1 MSNALSSLQ
10 FDGGNSPKSLS
21 GQSFPTAPDTPT
33 PLSLS
38 AGTSSSAKQATAWR
52 NKGLGGRGPLSLSK
66 NTAGTT
72 YSWDDNTS
80 GSSSIPA
87 SDKGAG
93 RN

>member
-10 FDGGNSPKSLS
+10 FGDDNSPKSLS
-21 GQSFPTAPDTPT
+21 GQSYPSAPNAPT

-52 NKGLGGRGPLSLSK
+52 NRGLGGGGPLSLSK
-66 NTAGTT
+66 NTSGTT
-72 YSWDDNTS
+72 YNWDDGSS

>member
-1 MSNALSSLQ
+1 MSTALSSLQ
-10 FDGGNSPKSLS
+10 FGDDNSPKSLT
-21 GQSFPTAPDTPT
+21 GTPYQNAPDTPT

-52 NKGLGGRGPLSLSK
+52 NRGLAGNRPLSLSK
-66 NTAGTT
+66 NTTGTT
-72 YSWDDNTS
+72 YNWDDNSS
-80 GSSSIPA
+80 GQSSIPA